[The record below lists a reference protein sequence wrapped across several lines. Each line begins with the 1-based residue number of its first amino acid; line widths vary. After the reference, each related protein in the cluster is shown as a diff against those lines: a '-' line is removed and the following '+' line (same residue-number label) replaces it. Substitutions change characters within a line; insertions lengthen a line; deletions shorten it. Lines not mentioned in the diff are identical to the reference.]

1 MKANY
6 NVTGEERKV
15 LVKAIEKITGD
26 KAIYQFMPT
35 CAFEIGNIT
44 VSKEGT
50 VSCEDDK
57 KMEKLV
63 EALSEAGYKPETE
76 DAEEDD
82 TKAAPLLT
90 ISLPADA
97 ANTEILQNLIASK
110 RSLIQEALDTATTEI
125 KVGEEK
131 IDFPWFYR
139 ELTPEE
145 TRAYT
150 RFLSALCKLSKE
162 LKRCSGIEHT
172 VENEKYAF
180 RCFILRLGFIGS
192 DYKEDR
198 KILLKNLSGNSA
210 FKSGSRKEA

>member
-6 NVTGEERKV
+6 NVTGEERKA
-15 LVKAIEKITGD
+15 LVKAIEKITGE
-26 KAIYQFMPT
+26 KAVYQFMPT

-44 VSKEGT
+44 VSKDGT
-50 VSCEDDK
+50 VSCEDDA
-57 KMEKLV
+57 KMKKLV
-63 EALSEAGYKPETE
+63 ESLSEAGYEPDTE
-76 DAEEDD
+76 DAEKDD

-90 ISLPADA
+90 ISLPGDA

-110 RSLIQEALDTATTEI
+110 RSLIQKALNAATTE
-125 KVGEEK
+125 VK
-131 IDFPWFYR
+131 ISDDKIEFPWFDR
-139 ELTPEE
+139 EVKPEE
-145 TRAYT
+145 AKAYT
-150 RFLSALCKLSKE
+150 RFFSALCKLSKE

>member
-6 NVTGEERKV
+6 NVTGEERKA
-15 LVKAIEKITGD
+15 LVKAIEKITGE
-26 KAIYQFMPT
+26 KAVYQFMPT

-44 VSKEGT
+44 VSKDGT
-50 VSCEDDK
+50 VSCEDDA

-63 EALSEAGYKPETE
+63 ESLSEAGYEPDTE
-76 DAEEDD
+76 DEEKDD

-90 ISLPADA
+90 VSLPADA

-110 RSLIQEALDTATTEI
+110 RSLIQKALKAATTE
-125 KVGEEK
+125 VK
-131 IDFPWFYR
+131 ISDDKIEFPWFDR
-139 ELTPEE
+139 EVKPEE
-145 TRAYT
+145 AKAYT
-150 RFLSALCKLSKE
+150 RFFSALCKLSKE

>member
-6 NVTGEERKV
+6 NVTGKERKA
-15 LVKAIEKITGD
+15 LVKAIEKITGE
-26 KAIYQFMPT
+26 KAVYQFMPT

-50 VSCEDDK
+50 VSCEDDA

-63 EALSEAGYKPETE
+63 ESLSEAGYEPET
-76 DAEEDD
+76 DVEEKDD

-90 ISLPADA
+90 ISLPVDA
-97 ANTEILQNLIASK
+97 ANTDILRNLIASK
-110 RSLIQEALDTATTEI
+110 RSLIQKALDAANTE
-125 KVGEEK
+125 VK
-131 IDFPWFYR
+131 ISDDKIEFPWFDR
-139 ELTPEE
+139 EVKPEE
-145 TRAYT
+145 AKAYT
-150 RFLSALCKLSKE
+150 RFFSALCKLSKE

-210 FKSGSRKEA
+210 FKNGSRKEA